1 MVVDSTN
8 LERIGTILFERSAD
22 GVLIADADGLLTR
35 INPAAVAM
43 LGISAARARGQ
54 KPALLF
60 RYNPNLLN
68 AFQREGEQ
76 VLEVHLPRRRTA
88 LAIATPLEDGGRMVI
103 LQDVTEQRRIDA
115 NREELINRMAHDLR
129 NPLMAMGGYAEL
141 IESMGALSGQ
151 QQHFIMRLR
160 QTTTKLYDVAAQ
172 LVDLAWIEAGL
183 PIQHRPVR
191 LQEPIMRA
199 IAAHK
204 PLAEERRIAI
214 AFSVQDPL
222 PKVMGDPD
230 RLYMVVFQVL
240 ENALVYSEPDSSIAV
255 HAWSDGAD
263 VYCTVADK
271 GIGISEHEIHLIFDR
286 LYRSSDSR
294 VQAVPGGGLGLT
306 LAKKIVYRH
315 GGDIWVASN
324 LGDGSTFTFVLPAV
338 GS

>member
-1 MVVDSTN
+1 MASEPHLNVLGD
-8 LERIGTILFERSAD
+8 ILFERSAD
-22 GVLIADADGLLTR
+22 GVLIMDAQGEIRR

-43 LGISAARARGQ
+43 LGISAAKARGQ
-54 KPALLF
+54 KPSVLF
-60 RYNPNLLN
+60 RYNANLMN

-88 LAIATPLEDGGRMVI
+88 LAIAAPLADGSRIVM

-115 NREELINRMAHDLR
+115 GREELINRMAHDLR

-141 IESMGALSGQ
+141 IESMGDLTVQ
-151 QQHFIMRLR
+151 QQHFVTRLR
-160 QTTTKLYDVAAQ
+160 QTTSKLYDVAAE
-172 LVDLAWIEAGL
+172 LVDLVWIEAGL

-199 IAAHK
+199 ISSLTPVAQ
-204 PLAEERRIAI
+204 ERQIGI

-222 PKVMGDPD
+222 PKVMGDPE
-230 RLYMVVFQVL
+230 RLYMVVVQLL
-240 ENALVYSEPDSSIAV
+240 ENALLYNEPESSIAI

-263 VYCTVADK
+263 VYCSVADK
-271 GIGISEHEIHLIFDR
+271 GIGISDHEIHLVFDR
-286 LYRSSDSR
+286 LYRSSDTR
-294 VQAVPGGGLGLT
+294 VQAVPGGGIGLT

-338 GS
+338 SST

>member
-1 MVVDSTN
+1 MVVQPQFAQLGD
-8 LERIGTILFERSAD
+8 ILFERSAD
-22 GVLIADADGLLTR
+22 GVLIANTQGVIAR

-43 LGISAARARGQ
+43 LGISAAKARGQ
-54 KPALLF
+54 KPSVLF
-60 RYNPNLLN
+60 RYNANLIN
-68 AFQREGEQ
+68 AFEREGEQ

-88 LAIATPLEDGGRMVI
+88 LAITTELADGGRIVL

-115 NREELINRMAHDLR
+115 NREELVNRMAHDLR

-141 IESMGALSGQ
+141 IESIGDLSAQ
-151 QQHFIMRLR
+151 QQHFVTRLR
-160 QTTTKLYDVAAQ
+160 QTTTKLYDVAAE
-172 LVDLAWIEAGL
+172 LVDLVWIEAGL

-199 IAAHK
+199 IAALT
-204 PLAEERRIAI
+204 PLAEERKIGI

-222 PKVMGDPD
+222 PKVMGDPE
-230 RLYMVVFQVL
+230 RLYMVVNQLL
-240 ENALVYSEPDSSIAV
+240 ENALIYSEAESSVAI

-263 VYCTVADK
+263 VYCSVADK
-271 GIGISEHEIHLIFDR
+271 GIGISDHEIHLIFDR
-286 LYRSSDSR
+286 LFRSSDAR
-294 VQAVPGGGLGLT
+294 VQETPGGGLGLT

-338 GS
+338 SV